1 LYFDVTCCIFVVYV
15 AGSANKRQP
24 IGPKAGGR
32 ARQIAKLVLVLF
44 AIVIIVDAMVGE
56 QGLVAI
62 RQARRQHDELV
73 ATIERKR
80 AENTALGE
88 HVQRLQHDAGTIEEL
103 ARKNLGF
110 ISPGEKVFIVK
121 DLPPHAQ
128 P

>member
-1 LYFDVTCCIFVVYV
+1 VT
-15 AGSANKRQP
+15 GSANKRQP
-24 IGPKAGGR
+24 IGPKTTGR
-32 ARQIAKLVLVLF
+32 TRQIAKLLLVLF
-44 AIVIIVDAMVGE
+44 AIVIGVDALVGE

-62 RQARRQHDELV
+62 REAGRQHDDLV
-73 ATIERKR
+73 AAIARKQ
-80 AENTALGE
+80 AENAGLAE

-121 DLPPHAQ
+121 DVPARTQ